1 MVVATAEE
9 TTMKALV
16 VYESMFGN
24 TRCVANAV
32 ADELRRH
39 MSVEVYDVGQ
49 APAAIHEFIDLSR
62 PTTRADAVRQGASVG
77 SPATGIREWLEHL
90 PSGPHSESVATFD
103 TRAEKARHLPGSAAK
118 KADRIARAH
127 GYGAAIARE
136 SFYVSDVSGP
146 LLPGEL
152 ERAGAWGRDLAQ
164 RVTDLA
170 HGVSRA

>member
-1 MVVATAEE
+1 
-9 TTMKALV
+9 
-16 VYESMFGN
+16 
-24 TRCVANAV
+24 
-32 ADELRRH
+32 
-39 MSVEVYDVGQ
+39 
-49 APAAIHEFIDLSR
+49 
-62 PTTRADAVRQGASVG
+62 
-77 SPATGIREWLEHL
+77 
-90 PSGPHSESVATFD
+90 VATFD

-152 ERAGAWGRDLAQ
+152 ERAGDWGRDLAQ

-170 HGVSRA
+170 HGVSRAR